1 MMPVETYPTVAEAAR
16 AMGQGAA
23 FLGGGTLLM
32 RAVNAGDVPAR
43 IVRTTDPS
51 LTEIRATGDAIRIGA
66 GVTMADVLASAEL
79 AFLHPVARLVG
90 GPQVRNMGTV
100 GGNLFAPHPYGD
112 FAVALIALGAS
123 AVMAGQGG
131 ARRVE
136 EIVRER
142 GRLSGLIAG
151 VEVPRP
157 RDPRAFGF
165 LKISRVK
172 PKGVSVLS
180 VAALL
185 PREGGHIRGARVAWG
200 AMGPHAVRG
209 HGAER
214 ALEGNALDA
223 QTIERAVRAAA
234 EGLDP
239 PTDALASAWYR
250 REVAGVHLRRLLAR
264 LLERMGRG

>member
-1 MMPVETYPTVAEAAR
+1 MIAVETYPTLAEAAR

-23 FLGGGTLLM
+23 FLGGGTILM

-43 IVRTTDPS
+43 IVRTTDPA
-51 LTEIRATGDAIRIGA
+51 LNEVRAAGDVVRLGA
-66 GVTMADVLASAEL
+66 GVTMADILGNADL
-79 AFLHPVARLVG
+79 AFLHPVARLIG

-112 FAVALIALGAS
+112 FAVALVALGAS
-123 AVMAGQGG
+123 AVLAGQGG

-136 EIVRER
+136 ELVRER
-142 GRLSGLIAG
+142 GRFLGLVAA

-157 RDPRAFGF
+157 RNPREFGF
-165 LKISRVK
+165 LKVSRVK

-185 PREGGHIRGARVAWG
+185 PREGGRIRGARVAWG
-200 AMGPHAVRG
+200 AMGVHPVRG
-209 HGAER
+209 SGAER
-214 ALEGNALDA
+214 ALEGNPLDP
-223 QTIERAVRAAA
+223 QIIERAARAAA

-250 REVAGVHLRRLLAR
+250 REVAGVHLRRLL
-264 LLERMGRG
+264 ERMERG